1 MIQVRKMLASA
12 AAAIAALSGSSAAD
26 ARFLQVDPVG
36 YKDQV
41 NLYAYVNNDP
51 VNASDPTGTTCTS
64 SQQGEKT
71 TYSCRIDGVAVVK
84 DGKFAGSVPA
94 TPAQNKKFEA
104 FNARYTAT
112 VNRLMS
118 NPDKAV
124 TVGPIKGKE
133 GSFQTTAGQAGQ
145 ALISRQ
151 FLYVSKD
158 GGNQAMMTLGGPG
171 LGKEPITL
179 VRPVGLSEGGKGI
192 VHDGGLHGTPEEATG
207 GLQKPGYPLGQ
218 LDHQKQYNAAAC
230 TLLDGNC

>member
-1 MIQVRKMLASA
+1 MQVRRL
-12 AAAIAALSGSSAAD
+12 AAIASVAASAWLGSTAAN

-64 SQQGEKT
+64 SQKGEGVVYT
-71 TYSCRIDGVAVVK
+71 CRVDGVAVVK
-84 DGKFAGSVPA
+84 DGRFAGSVPA

-112 VNRLMS
+112 VNKLMK

-133 GSFQTTAGQAGQ
+133 GSFETTAGQAAQ

-151 FLYVSKD
+151 FLYVTKD
-158 GGNQAMMTLGGPG
+158 GADQAMMTLGGPG
-171 LGKEPITL
+171 LGKEAITL
-179 VRPVGLSEGGKGI
+179 VRPIGLSEGGVGI
-192 VHDGGLHGTPEEATG
+192 VHDGGLHGTPEEAKG
-207 GLQKPGYPLGQ
+207 GLQKPGYPLGK
-218 LDHQKQYNAAAC
+218 LEHQQKYNDAAC
-230 TLLDGNC
+230 ALLAGDC